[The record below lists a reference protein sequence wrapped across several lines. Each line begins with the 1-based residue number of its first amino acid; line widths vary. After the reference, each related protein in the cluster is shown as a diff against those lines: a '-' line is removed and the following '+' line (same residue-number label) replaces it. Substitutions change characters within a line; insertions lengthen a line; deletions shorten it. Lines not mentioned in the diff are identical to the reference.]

1 LYDRRARGLPAA
13 PDVKTRGE
21 QEAAVQRVA
30 FPGRERVALTA
41 DQKTGFMAEALVE
54 SRKALPACRPNPPV
68 GCVIVGGGRI
78 VARGFTGPPGDP
90 HAEAAAISSLVV
102 PNDGGDL
109 AAFVTLEPCAFTGRT
124 PSCAKALVERG
135 IGTVLV
141 GIIDPDPRNSGSG
154 LQLLRDAG
162 VTVELGILE
171 DQIRAFLGPYLI
183 AP

>member
-1 LYDRRARGLPAA
+1 M
-13 PDVKTRGE
+13 
-21 QEAAVQRVA
+21 QRVA
-30 FPGRERVALTA
+30 FPRRDRTALSS
-41 DQKTGFMAEALVE
+41 DEKTGFMAEALTE

-78 VARGFTGPPGDP
+78 VARGFTGPPGYP
-90 HAEAAAISSLVV
+90 HAEAAAISWLAL
-102 PNDGGDL
+102 PRDAGEL
-109 AAFVTLEPCAFTGRT
+109 AAFVTLEPCAFAGRT

-135 IGTVLV
+135 IGAVFV

-171 DQIRAFLGPYLI
+171 DEIRAFLGPYLI